1 MQGIC
6 LEVHE
11 QFCCGISLFT
21 FVFHLQKT
29 WITAYFLFEY
39 AREVELIF
47 ESENQA

>member
-1 MQGIC
+1 MQGLC

-29 WITAYFLFEY
+29 WITADFLFENTG
-39 AREVELIF
+39 EMKLCF
-47 ESENQA
+47 EAEKGA